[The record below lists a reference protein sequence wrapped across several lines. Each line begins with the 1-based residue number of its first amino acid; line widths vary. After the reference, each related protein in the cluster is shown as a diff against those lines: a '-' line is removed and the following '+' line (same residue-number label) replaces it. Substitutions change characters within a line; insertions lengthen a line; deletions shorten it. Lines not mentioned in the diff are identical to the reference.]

1 MSGEIV
7 KIELE
12 EAFEH
17 LLNLDVPATW
27 ERTREADDGVEWTRG
42 KLTIVASAAIEDDN
56 AVWVHISLSYPG
68 KLPTWDDIKGVRNVI
83 LGSNRWAYQV
93 LPPDDR
99 SINIHP
105 YCLHIWAPWNEDDDL
120 MPDFA
125 RGGKTI

>member
-1 MSGEIV
+1 MIGER
-7 KIELE
+7 EDRLLE
-12 EAFEH
+12 DAITHLNVFEPPSEWV
-17 LLNLDVPATW
+17 LKSEDPYGRTW
-27 ERTREADDGVEWTRG
+27 ACGDM
-42 KLTIVASAAIEDDN
+42 LIVASAAIEDDN

-93 LPPDDR
+93 LPPDDQ

-105 YCLHIWAPWNEDDDL
+105 YCLHIWAPWDEDDDL